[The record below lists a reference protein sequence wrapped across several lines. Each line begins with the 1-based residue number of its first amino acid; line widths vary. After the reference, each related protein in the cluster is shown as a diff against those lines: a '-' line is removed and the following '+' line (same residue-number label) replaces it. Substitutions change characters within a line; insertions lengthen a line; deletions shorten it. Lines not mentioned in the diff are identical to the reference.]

1 MGPEFE
7 KGDGRLRPS
16 LQQRLPGAEGPPE
29 GCSTAP
35 RHAACAAV
43 LFPAPLTWRV
53 IFSLG
58 AHLLRDL
65 TRVLHLDHCALY
77 TARTL
82 RRRIG
87 LSGHSGAGDCKQRAS
102 TRR

>member
-35 RHAACAAV
+35 RHAACGGPIPSSAEGVCVMTAQDIRV
-43 LFPAPLTWRV
+43 AKGSARKAPA
-53 IFSLG
+53 SQ
-58 AHLLRDL
+58 
-65 TRVLHLDHCALY
+65 TRYHWQLHDIPPHEK
-77 TARTL
+77 
-82 RRRIG
+82 I
-87 LSGHSGAGDCKQRAS
+87 
-102 TRR
+102 

>member
-35 RHAACAAV
+35 RHAACGGRIKERKKTDN
-43 LFPAPLTWRV
+43 PREGWEDGTPPP
-53 IFSLG
+53 
-58 AHLLRDL
+58 HRDFKE
-65 TRVLHLDHCALY
+65 RCVV
-77 TARTL
+77 R
-82 RRRIG
+82 
-87 LSGHSGAGDCKQRAS
+87 
-102 TRR
+102 